1 MTEQWVKMANLIFDL
16 EKKLQPTN
24 PQPGITRILAKINQ
38 LLEEENLMVLNPL
51 GEAFTE
57 TRTDVE
63 ATIVGNGKSKLFIT
77 DVIKPVIYT
86 RQDGKNML
94 VQRGIVLAGEK

>member
-1 MTEQWVKMANLIFDL
+1 MANLVFEL
-16 EKKLQPTN
+16 EKKFQPN
-24 PQPGITRILAKINQ
+24 DQQAGAKRIITKMSQ
-38 LLEEENLMVLNPL
+38 LLEEEGLMILNPL

-63 ATIVGNGKSKLFIT
+63 ATIVGDGKGKLLIT
-77 DVIKPVIYT
+77 DVIKPVIYN

-94 VQRGIVLAGEK
+94 VQRGVVLAGNK